1 MGCITNILSINL
13 DTNTLDPNA
22 IIWLDFDNLNLDYEL
37 DSNAFYFYKNREY
50 YTYNTNSD
58 RDLEIFERRY
68 NTLGYLQ

>member
-1 MGCITNILSINL
+1 MSINL
-13 DTNTLDPNA
+13 DTNTLVPNA
-22 IIWLDFDNLNLDYEL
+22 MTGIDFDNLNLDYKL
-37 DSNAFYFYKNREY
+37 GSNAFYFYNNREY